1 MRPTGPTNP
10 ILKDVLETLRQISA
24 KGESPIWK
32 RVAKD
37 LKKPRRIRRVVNL
50 STIDRECKKGD
61 KIVVPGK
68 VLSYGNL
75 SKPVEISAWEFSQT
89 AADKIEKAG
98 GKTLPLEETAKKN
111 PKGKGLRI
119 IG

>member
-10 ILKDVLETLRQISA
+10 VLKSALENLRQISA
-24 KGESPIWK
+24 EEESAIWK

-37 LKKPRRIRRVVNL
+37 LTRPRRIRRSVNL
-50 STIDRECKKGD
+50 STIERECKKGD

-75 SKPVEISAWEFSQT
+75 SKAIEISAWEFSRM

-98 GKTLPLEETAKKN
+98 GKALPLEETAKKN